1 MMTLIWYPKC
11 STCQKA
17 KKKLEELGA
26 SFETRDIVTQTPTA
40 EELRE
45 AFGLRSACFTLDTSG
60 GEFQFTVKGWGHGVG
75 MSQAGAAFLAN
86 QGASYQEILAH
97 YYPGALLEGAA

>member
-1 MMTLIWYPKC
+1 MVHGHRRHPRGVRD
-11 STCQKA
+11 
-17 KKKLEELGA
+17 LGHRWGDA
-26 SFETRDIVTQTPTA
+26 LCTG

>member
-1 MMTLIWYPKC
+1 MTSATVGGRLC
-11 STCQKA
+11 T
-17 KKKLEELGA
+17 G
-26 SFETRDIVTQTPTA
+26 